1 MKLLSDA
8 EKELAL
14 ELAFGVTSSDNYTDA
29 MERLGLEV
37 EEIEPILERLTAEM
51 QAFTNKV
58 QENVPT
64 LIDAFSRL
72 GEEGVNTD
80 IILDE
85 FEKSIAA
92 TREWSDNLVRFADE
106 NKSALLQV
114 AAELGPERTRLLI
127 DGYKGN
133 EEALDEHLK
142 RMLFLEAVARTEA
155 EVAAKIGFLQMQGE
169 YSGQYE
175 VLAEIL
181 RKKAFFG
188 PLTREDLDA
197 ALVEVQNAI
206 PGLEAGG
213 VEAGAAIGDGTMQG
227 VQEGY
232 ARGASPAQNAL
243 RAAIA
248 AAQGGGD
255 EAAETAGRETG
266 LAIGA
271 ATTEG
276 LTQGLGPVTGILVS
290 NLLQSGF
297 VAVANAGPV
306 GTNIGNTVLDNW
318 RNALLGRSGDI
329 TRSVGAV
336 VTGTGTGNVGTAQEA
351 GGLIA
356 LEINSG
362 FSRRLQDSAI
372 IPLVALRVMLTNVA
386 AATTDTAYDAG
397 YGLGASLMDGFAQG
411 IANNIFRGTLQAA
424 RAVRAAEQAARDE
437 AESDSP
443 SKAWERLGRDLV
455 AGLSNGLNASSG
467 IAARAASG
475 VISSANGAAGSINNS
490 SISITVPVTV
500 TGNADA
506 SVGRQIGQVAAAE
519 LRSVLRLEARVA

>member
-1 MKLLSDA
+1 
-8 EKELAL
+8 L
-14 ELAFGVTSSDNYTDA
+14 E
-29 MERLGLEV
+29 
-37 EEIEPILERLTAEM
+37 
-51 QAFTNKV
+51 Q
-58 QENVPT
+58 
-64 LIDAFSRL
+64 
-72 GEEGVNTD
+72 
-80 IILDE
+80 
-85 FEKSIAA
+85 
-92 TREWSDNLVRFADE
+92 
-106 NKSALLQV
+106 
-114 AAELGPERTRLLI
+114 
-127 DGYKGN
+127 
-133 EEALDEHLK
+133 
-142 RMLFLEAVARTEA
+142 
-155 EVAAKIGFLQMQGE
+155 QGE

-175 VLAEIL
+175 ALAEIL

-197 ALVEVQNAI
+197 ALLELRTTI
-206 PGLEAGG
+206 PDLETAG
-213 VEAGAAIGDGTMQG
+213 VEAGTAIGDGTMQG

-248 AAQGGGD
+248 AAQGGGA

-276 LTQGLGPVTGILVS
+276 LTDGLGPVTGILVS

-306 GTNIGNTVLDNW
+306 GANIGNTVLDNW

-336 VTGTGTGNVGTAQEA
+336 VIGTGTGNVGTAREA

-356 LEINSG
+356 LETNSG
-362 FSRRLQDSAI
+362 FSQRIKDSAI
-372 IPLVALRVMLTNVA
+372 IPLLALRVMLSNVA
-386 AATTDTAYDAG
+386 EASEEAAYNAG
-397 YGLGASLMDGFAQG
+397 YGLGESLMDGLAQG
-411 IANNIFRGTLQAA
+411 ISRNIFRGTLEAA

-475 VISSANGAAGSINNS
+475 VVSAATPSGGSSTTINVS
-490 SISITVPVTV
+490 VPVTV
-500 TGNADA
+500 SGNADPA
-506 SVGRQIGQVAAAE
+506 VGRQIGRAAAAE
-519 LRSVLRLEARVA
+519 LRNVLMMEARVA